1 MPNLTIIN
9 LNTGDTQ
16 EDLINKINQNF
27 DSIVANGGG
36 PQGADGKQGDQG
48 PVGQEGPI
56 GDTGVPGER
65 GTRWFISISP
75 PSSITNSPPLGGTAF
90 NSEILIGDYWVD
102 TTPSANKEVS
112 VYATGGWISTGQ
124 SLQAQEVFTTL
135 VGITGPSSSSYLK
148 NAIVQSSTTP
158 EKNTFV
164 LSDARVNAST
174 ANPTYSKFLIATN
187 SSNAFPL
194 LEFGKSNYLDLTT
207 PLPSDYNRHPYFGW
221 KNPTSTDYAIKFV
234 SPADSLD
241 VVAAKNLDLKSTN
254 GDISVSGVSAS
265 LTANTSMSFT
275 TSGLLNLNSGTSNLL
290 INSNQFTLGAS
301 SALFTVPLTISGA
314 FSGVSMASFV
324 NTSTGG
330 GISVNLTGTPAPSR
344 YLANFL
350 SSTSSN
356 FYVRSDGKI
365 KFSQTLYAYS
375 TNTRGGTGDYQAN
388 SGKYYN
394 IVGPNVITNGNIA
407 MVNFVTGST
416 GAGVA
421 IPLTAGPTGFS
432 DMIGVGESYQ
442 MTIFSSS
449 TSNTLSGISLT
460 TDGTSSLTSGTFT
473 ATSSVSINI
482 VRLATSSWIVY
493 YDTPSVSGIL
503 TA

>member
-9 LNTGDTQ
+9 LNPGDTQ

-48 PVGQEGPI
+48 PVGPEGPI

-65 GTRWFISISP
+65 GTRWFLSNIAP
-75 PSSITNSPPLGGTAF
+75 ETQTGF
-90 NSEILIGDYWVD
+90 NEVLLIGDYWVN
-102 TTPSANKEVS
+102 TSISSNKEVS
-112 VYATGGWISTGQ
+112 IYATGGWESTGQ
-124 SLQAQEVFTTL
+124 NLQAQDVFTTL
-135 VGITGPSSSSYLK
+135 TGITGPSSTLK
-148 NAIVQSSTTP
+148 NAIVQSSSTP
-158 EKNTFV
+158 GNNTFV
-164 LSDARVNAST
+164 LSDVNVITAT

-187 SSNAFPL
+187 ATNGFPL
-194 LEFGKSNYLDLTT
+194 LEFGKSNLLNPTI

-221 KNPTSTDYAIKFV
+221 KNPASSDYAIRFI
-234 SPADSLD
+234 SPSDSLD
-241 VVAAKNLDLKSTN
+241 VIAGKNLNLQSTN
-254 GDISVSGVSAS
+254 GSITVSGVSAS

-275 TSGLLNLNSGTSNLL
+275 TSGLMNLNSGTSNLL
-290 INSNQFTLGAS
+290 ITSNQFTLNGT
-301 SALFTVPLTISGA
+301 SALFTVPITISGS
-314 FSGVSMASFV
+314 FSGTSMASFL

-330 GISVNLTGTPAPSR
+330 GISVNLTGSASTSR
-344 YLANFL
+344 FLANFL
-350 SSTSSN
+350 ASSSSR

-365 KFSQTLYAYS
+365 KFDKTLYAYS
-375 TNTRGGTGDYQAN
+375 TNTRGGTGDYQV
-388 SGKYYN
+388 SSKFYN

-407 MVNFVTGST
+407 MVSFVGNGAN

-421 IPLTAGPTGFS
+421 IPLMPGPTGFS
-432 DMIGVGESYQ
+432 DIIGVGESYQ
-442 MTIFSSS
+442 MTIFSSA
-449 TSNTLSGISLT
+449 TTNTLSGISLT
-460 TDGTSSLTSGTFT
+460 TNGTTSLTAGTFT

-482 VRLATSSWIVY
+482 VRLSSSWIVY

>member
-36 PQGADGKQGDQG
+36 PQGADGNQGDQG

-65 GTRWFISISP
+65 GTRWFISD
-75 PSSITNSPPLGGTAF
+75 SIPAPQGGTAF

-102 TTPSANKEVS
+102 TTPSANKSVS
-112 VYATGGWISTGQ
+112 IYTTGGWTSTGQ
-124 SLQAQEVFTTL
+124 SLQAQEIFTTL
-135 VGITGPSSSSYLK
+135 VGITGPSATLK

-158 EKNTFV
+158 GNNTFV
-164 LSDARVNAST
+164 LSDAVTTTTT
-174 ANPTYSKFLIATN
+174 ANPTYSKFLIATQATN
-187 SSNAFPL
+187 GFPL
-194 LEFGKSNYLDLTT
+194 LEFGKSNLLPIP
-207 PLPSDYNRHPYFGW
+207 PLPAVPSDYNRHPYFGW
-221 KNPTSTDYAIKFV
+221 KNPTSTDYAIKFI
-234 SPADSLD
+234 SPSDSLD
-241 VVAAKNLDLKSTN
+241 VIAGKNLNLQSTN
-254 GDISVSGVSAS
+254 GDITVSGINSN

-275 TSGLLNLNSGTSNLL
+275 TSGLMNLNSGTSNLL

-301 SALFTVPLTISGA
+301 SALFTVPLTISGS

-330 GISVNLTGTPAPSR
+330 GISVNLTGTASTSR

-350 SSTSSN
+350 AASSSK

-365 KFSQTLYAYS
+365 KFDKTLYAYS

-460 TDGTSSLTSGTFT
+460 TNGTSSLTSGTFT

-493 YDTPSVSGIL
+493 YDTSSVSGIL

>member
-9 LNTGDTQ
+9 LNPGDTQ

-27 DSIVANGGG
+27 DSIVVNGGG

-48 PVGQEGPI
+48 PVGPEGPI

-65 GTRWFISISP
+65 GTRWFISDSSP
-75 PSSITNSPPLGGTAF
+75 VGGTAF
-90 NSEILIGDYWVD
+90 NSEILIGDYWVN
-102 TTPSANKEVS
+102 TTSGYNKSVS

-124 SLQAQEVFTTL
+124 NLQAQEVFTTL
-135 VGITGPSSSSYLK
+135 TGITGPSTTSIK

-158 EKNTFV
+158 GNNTFV
-164 LSDARVNAST
+164 LSDTNVNATT

-187 SSNAFPL
+187 STNGFPL
-194 LEFGKSNYLDLTT
+194 LEFGKSNLLPPP
-207 PLPSDYNRHPYFGW
+207 PLPAVPSDYNKHPYFAW
-221 KNPTSTDYAIKFV
+221 KNPTTSDYAIRFV
-234 SPADSLD
+234 SPSDSLD
-241 VVAAKNLDLKSTN
+241 VISGKNLNLQSTN
-254 GDISVSGVSAS
+254 GDITVSGISAN

-275 TSGLLNLNSGTSNLL
+275 TSGLLNLNSGSSNL
-290 INSNQFTLGAS
+290 IISSNQFTLSGT
-301 SALFTVPLTISGA
+301 SALFTVPITISGS
-314 FSGVSMASFV
+314 FSGSSMASFV

-330 GISVNLTGTPAPSR
+330 GISVNLAGTSSTSR
-344 YLANFL
+344 YLVNFL
-350 SSTSSN
+350 ASSSSK

-365 KFSQTLYAYS
+365 KFDKTLYAYS
-375 TNTRGGTGDYQAN
+375 TNTRGGTGDYQAD
-388 SGKYYN
+388 GGRYYN

-407 MVNFVTGST
+407 MVNFVAGST
-416 GAGVA
+416 GSGIA

-432 DMIGVGESYQ
+432 SMIGVGESYQ

-449 TSNTLSGISLT
+449 ASNPISGISLT
-460 TDGTSSLTSGTFT
+460 TNGTTSLTTGTFT

-482 VRLATSSWIVY
+482 IRLATSSWIVY

>member
-9 LNTGDTQ
+9 LNPGDTQ

-48 PVGQEGPI
+48 PVGPEGPI

-65 GTRWFISISP
+65 GTRWFLSNIAP
-75 PSSITNSPPLGGTAF
+75 ETQTGF
-90 NSEILIGDYWVD
+90 NEVLLIGDYWVN
-102 TTPSANKEVS
+102 TSISSNKEVS
-112 VYATGGWISTGQ
+112 IYATGGWESTGQ
-124 SLQAQEVFTTL
+124 NLQALDVFTTL
-135 VGITGPSSSSYLK
+135 TGITGPSSTLK
-148 NAIVQSSTTP
+148 NAIVQSSSTP
-158 EKNTFV
+158 GNNTFV
-164 LSDARVNAST
+164 LSDVNVITAT

-187 SSNAFPL
+187 ATNGFPL
-194 LEFGKSNYLDLTT
+194 LEFGKSNLLNPTI

-221 KNPTSTDYAIKFV
+221 KNPASSDYAIRFI
-234 SPADSLD
+234 SPSDSLD
-241 VVAAKNLDLKSTN
+241 VIAGKNLNLQSTN
-254 GDISVSGVSAS
+254 GSITVSGVSAS

-275 TSGLLNLNSGTSNLL
+275 TSGLMNLNSGTSNLL
-290 INSNQFTLGAS
+290 ITSNQFTLNGT
-301 SALFTVPLTISGA
+301 SALFTVPITISGS
-314 FSGVSMASFV
+314 FSGTSMASFV

-330 GISVNLTGTPAPSR
+330 GISVNLTGTVSTSR
-344 YLANFL
+344 FLANFL
-350 SSTSSN
+350 ASSSSR

-365 KFSQTLYAYS
+365 KFDKTLYDYS
-375 TNTRGGTGDYQAN
+375 TNTRGGTGDYQV
-388 SGKYYN
+388 SSKFYN

-407 MVNFVTGST
+407 MVSFVGNGAN

-421 IPLTAGPTGFS
+421 IPLMPGPTGFS
-432 DMIGVGESYQ
+432 DIIGVGESYQ
-442 MTIFSSS
+442 MTIFSSA
-449 TSNTLSGISLT
+449 TTNTLSGISLT
-460 TDGTSSLTSGTFT
+460 TNGTTSLTAGTFT

-482 VRLATSSWIVY
+482 VRLSSSWIVY

>member
-9 LNTGDTQ
+9 LNPGDTQ

-48 PVGQEGPI
+48 PVGPEGPI

-65 GTRWFISISP
+65 GTRWFLSNIAP
-75 PSSITNSPPLGGTAF
+75 ETQTGF
-90 NSEILIGDYWVD
+90 NEVLLIGDYWVN
-102 TTPSANKEVS
+102 TSISSNKEVS
-112 VYATGGWISTGQ
+112 IYATGGWESTGQ
-124 SLQAQEVFTTL
+124 NLQAQDVFTTL
-135 VGITGPSSSSYLK
+135 TGITGPSSTLK
-148 NAIVQSSTTP
+148 NAIVQSSSTP
-158 EKNTFV
+158 GNNTFV
-164 LSDARVNAST
+164 LSDVNVITAT

-187 SSNAFPL
+187 ATNGFPL
-194 LEFGKSNYLDLTT
+194 LEFGKSNLLNPTI

-221 KNPTSTDYAIKFV
+221 KNPASSDYAIRFI
-234 SPADSLD
+234 SPSDSLD
-241 VVAAKNLDLKSTN
+241 VIAGKNLNLQSTN
-254 GDISVSGVSAS
+254 GSITVSGVSAS

-275 TSGLLNLNSGTSNLL
+275 TSGLMNLNSGTSNLL
-290 INSNQFTLGAS
+290 ITSNQFTLNGT
-301 SALFTVPLTISGA
+301 SALFTVPITISGS
-314 FSGVSMASFV
+314 FSGTSMASFV

-330 GISVNLTGTPAPSR
+330 GISVNLTGTVSTSR
-344 YLANFL
+344 FLANFL
-350 SSTSSN
+350 ASSSSR

-365 KFSQTLYAYS
+365 KFDKTLYAYS
-375 TNTRGGTGDYQAN
+375 TNTRGGTGDYQV
-388 SGKYYN
+388 SSKFYN

-407 MVNFVTGST
+407 MVSFVGNGAN

-421 IPLTAGPTGFS
+421 IPLMPGPTGFS
-432 DMIGVGESYQ
+432 DIIGVGESYQ
-442 MTIFSSS
+442 MTIFSSA
-449 TSNTLSGISLT
+449 TTNTLSGISLT
-460 TDGTSSLTSGTFT
+460 TNGTTSLTAGTFT

-482 VRLATSSWIVY
+482 VRLSSSWIVY